1 MEARARSGREIDGKT
16 MVEVRFHSLGGQG
29 AVTLI
34 NMLARAGDLVGRHVQ
49 AFPFF
54 GAERRG
60 APVMCF
66 LRMDDKPI
74 DLRSQI
80 YRPDFLVVMSPSVL
94 DAAIAE
100 GTKESTVLLVNME
113 EGEARKRLSRLPF
126 RSFAVDGTS
135 IAIDLGMEVEGL
147 PVTNIAFLGAVSCV
161 TELVTLEA
169 VSDVIRESVPA
180 SRLEASM
187 EAARRGFTS
196 VVEMVKASAG
206 GDGAARRRK

>member
-1 MEARARSGREIDGKT
+1 

-34 NMLARAGDLVGRHVQ
+34 NMLAQAGDLVGKNVQ

-66 LRMDDKPI
+66 LRMDDKQI

-80 YRPDFLVVMSPSVL
+80 YRPDFLVIMSNSVL
-94 DAAIAE
+94 DTAIAE
-100 GTKESTVLLVNME
+100 GTKESTVLLVNMKE
-113 EGEARKRLSRLPF
+113 DEAKNRLEHLPF
-126 RSFAVDGTS
+126 AAYAVDGTS
-135 IAIDLGMEVEGL
+135 IAIELGMEVEGL
-147 PVTNIAFLGAVSCV
+147 PVTNIAFLGAVSFV
-161 TELVTLEA
+161 TEMVPLEA
-169 VSDVIRESVPA
+169 VTDVIRENIPA

-196 VVEMVKASAG
+196 VVEIKKAKAP
-206 GDGAARRRK
+206 ARRVRKSAVS

>member
-1 MEARARSGREIDGKT
+1 

-34 NMLARAGDLVGRHVQ
+34 NMLAQAGDLVGRQVQ

-94 DAAIAE
+94 GAAVEE
-100 GTKESTVLLVNME
+100 GTKESTVLLVNMKE
-113 EGEARKRLSRLPF
+113 EEARSSLDGLPF
-126 RSFAVDGTS
+126 ASYAVDGTT

-147 PVTNIAFLGAVSCV
+147 PVTNIAFLGAVSFV
-161 TELVTLEA
+161 TELVPLEA
-169 VSDVIRESVPA
+169 VNEVIRE
-180 SRLEASM
+180 
-187 EAARRGFTS
+187 
-196 VVEMVKASAG
+196 
-206 GDGAARRRK
+206 

>member
-1 MEARARSGREIDGKT
+1 

-34 NMLARAGDLVGRHVQ
+34 NMMAQAGDLIGRNVQ

-80 YRPDFLVVMSPSVL
+80 YKPDFLVIMSPSQVE
-94 DAAIAE
+94 AAIAE
-100 GTKESTVLLVNME
+100 GTKESTVILVNMKE
-113 EGEARKRLSRLPF
+113 EEARRKLAHLPF
-126 RSFAVDGTS
+126 AVYAVDGTS
-135 IAIDLGMEVEGL
+135 IAIELGMEVEGL
-147 PVTNIAFLGAVSCV
+147 PVVNIAFLGAVSFV
-161 TELVTLEA
+161 TELVPLEA
-169 VSDVIRESVPA
+169 ITDVLRENTPPA
-180 SRLEASM
+180 RLEASM

-196 VVEMVKASAG
+196 VVEIKKGKATAHRERKSA
-206 GDGAARRRK
+206 AS

>member
-1 MEARARSGREIDGKT
+1 

-34 NMLARAGDLVGRHVQ
+34 NMLASAGDLIGRNVQ

-60 APVMCF
+60 APVKCF

-80 YRPDFLVVMSPSVL
+80 YQPDFLVVMSPSVL
-94 DAAIAE
+94 DVAVEE
-100 GTKESTVLLVNME
+100 GTKEGTVLLVDMKE
-113 EGEARKRLSRLPF
+113 DQAKSALAHLPF
-126 RSFAVDGTS
+126 TSYAVDGTS

-147 PVTNIAFLGAVSCV
+147 PVVNIAFLGAVSYV
-161 TELVTLEA
+161 TELVPLEA
-169 VSDVIRESVPA
+169 ITEVIRDSTPESRA
-180 SRLEASM
+180 EASM

-196 VVEMVKASAG
+196 VIEIKKAKAPAQRERKN
-206 GDGAARRRK
+206 AAS

>member
-1 MEARARSGREIDGKT
+1 
-16 MVEVRFHSLGGQG
+16 MVEVRFHSIGGQG

-34 NMLARAGDLVGRHVQ
+34 NMLAQAGDLVGRNVQ

-66 LRMDDKPI
+66 LRMDDKTI

-94 DAAIAE
+94 EMAIEE
-100 GTKESTVLLVNME
+100 GTKENTVLLVNMKE
-113 EGEARKRLSRLPF
+113 EEARNRLEKVPF
-126 RSFAVDGTS
+126 TSYAVDGTS
-135 IAIDLGMEVEGL
+135 IAIELGMEVEGL
-147 PVTNIAFLGAVSCV
+147 PVVNIAFMGAVSFV
-161 TELVTLEA
+161 TELVPLEA
-169 VSDVIRESVPA
+169 VTEVIRENTPA

-196 VVEMVKASAG
+196 VVEIKKVKAPVRHERK
-206 GDGAARRRK
+206 GAAASKS

>member
-1 MEARARSGREIDGKT
+1 

-34 NMLARAGDLVGRHVQ
+34 NMLAQAGDLVGRHVQ

-80 YRPDFLVVMSPSVL
+80 YQPDFLVVMSPIVL

-100 GTKESTVLLVNME
+100 GTKEGTVILVNMKE
-113 EGEARKRLSRLPF
+113 EEAKRSLDGLPF
-126 RSFAVDGTS
+126 AAFAVDGTS
-135 IAIDLGMEVEGL
+135 IAIELGMEVEGL
-147 PVTNIAFLGAVSCV
+147 PVVNIAFLGAVSNV
-161 TELVTLEA
+161 TELVPLEA
-169 VSDVIRESVPA
+169 ITDVLREHVPA
-180 SRLEASM
+180 PRLEASM
-187 EAARRGFTS
+187 EAARLGFTS
-196 VVEMVKASAG
+196 VVEIKKAKAPARKRKG
-206 GDGAARRRK
+206 GASG

>member
-1 MEARARSGREIDGKT
+1 

-34 NMLARAGDLVGRHVQ
+34 NMMAQAGDLIGRHVQ

-80 YRPDFLVVMSPSVL
+80 YRPDFLVIMSPSQV

-100 GTKESTVLLVNME
+100 GTKENTVLLVNMKE
-113 EGEARKRLSRLPF
+113 EEAKKSLEHLPF
-126 RSFAVDGTS
+126 AIYAVDGTS
-135 IAIDLGMEVEGL
+135 IAIELGMEVEGL
-147 PVTNIAFLGAVSCV
+147 PVVNIAFLGAVSFV
-161 TELVTLEA
+161 TEMVPLEA
-169 VSDVIRESVPA
+169 ITDVLRENSPPG
-180 SRLEASM
+180 RLEASM

-196 VVEMVKASAG
+196 VVEIKKAPAKREKRSA
-206 GDGAARRRK
+206 AS

>member
-1 MEARARSGREIDGKT
+1 

-34 NMLARAGDLVGRHVQ
+34 NMLASAGDLIGRHVQ

-60 APVMCF
+60 APVKCF

-80 YRPDFLVVMSPSVL
+80 YQPDFLVVMSTSVL
-94 DAAIAE
+94 DVAVEE
-100 GTKESTVLLVNME
+100 GTKEGTVLLVNMKE
-113 EGEARKRLSRLPF
+113 DQARSELAHLPF
-126 RSFAVDGTS
+126 TSYTVDGTS

-147 PVTNIAFLGAVSCV
+147 PVVNIAFLGAVSYV
-161 TELVTLEA
+161 TELVPLEA
-169 VSDVIRESVPA
+169 ITEVIRDSTPESRA
-180 SRLEASM
+180 EASM

-196 VVEMVKASAG
+196 VIEIKKAKAPPQRERKN
-206 GDGAARRRK
+206 AAS

>member
-1 MEARARSGREIDGKT
+1 

-34 NMLARAGDLVGRHVQ
+34 NMLASAGDLIGRNVQ

-94 DAAIAE
+94 DVALRE
-100 GTKESTVLLVNME
+100 GTKQGTVLLVNMKE
-113 EGEARKRLSRLPF
+113 DEAKKSIAHLPF
-126 RSFAVDGTS
+126 TSYAVDGTS
-135 IAIDLGMEVEGL
+135 IAIDMGMEVEGL
-147 PVTNIAFLGAVSCV
+147 PVVNIAFLGAVSFV
-161 TELVTLEA
+161 TELVPLEA
-169 VSDVIRESVPA
+169 VTDVIRDSTPES
-180 SRLEASM
+180 RMEASM

-196 VVEMVKASAG
+196 VVEINKSKAPSQRVGKGNAS
-206 GDGAARRRK
+206 RE

>member
-1 MEARARSGREIDGKT
+1 MGKK
-16 MVEVRFHSLGGQG
+16 
-29 AVTLI
+29 
-34 NMLARAGDLVGRHVQ
+34 VQ

-94 DAAIAE
+94 DAALKE
-100 GTKESTVLLVNME
+100 GTKDSTVILVNMKE
-113 EGEARKRLSRLPF
+113 DVARDSLSHLPF
-126 RSFAVDGTS
+126 EVHAIDGTS

-147 PVTNIAFLGAVSCV
+147 PVTNIAFLGAVSFV
-161 TELVTLEA
+161 TELVPLEA
-169 VSDVIRESVPA
+169 VTEVIRQNTPA
-180 SRLEASM
+180 SRLEANM

-196 VVEMVKASAG
+196 VVEINRAKAPAQRERKN
-206 GDGAARRRK
+206 AAS

>member
-1 MEARARSGREIDGKT
+1 

-34 NMLARAGDLVGRHVQ
+34 NMMAQAGDLIGRHVQ

-80 YRPDFLVVMSPSVL
+80 YRPDFLVIMSPSQVE
-94 DAAIAE
+94 AAIAE
-100 GTKESTVLLVNME
+100 GTKESTVILVNMKE
-113 EGEARKRLSRLPF
+113 EEARNNLAHLPF
-126 RSFAVDGTS
+126 AVYAVDGTS
-135 IAIDLGMEVEGL
+135 IAIELGMEVEGL
-147 PVTNIAFLGAVSCV
+147 PVVNIAFLGAVSFV
-161 TELVTLEA
+161 TELVPLEA
-169 VSDVIRESVPA
+169 ITDVLRENTPPA
-180 SRLEASM
+180 RLEASM

-196 VVEMVKASAG
+196 VVEIKKGKV
-206 GDGAARRRK
+206 AARRERKSAAS

>member
-1 MEARARSGREIDGKT
+1 

-34 NMLARAGDLVGRHVQ
+34 NMMAQAGDLIGRNVQ

-80 YRPDFLVVMSPSVL
+80 YQPDFLVVMSPSVL
-94 DAAIAE
+94 DVAIEE
-100 GTKESTVLLVNME
+100 GTKEGTVLLVNMKE
-113 EGEARKRLSRLPF
+113 DQAKSSLAHLPF
-126 RSFAVDGTS
+126 ASYAVDGTS

-147 PVTNIAFLGAVSCV
+147 PVVNIAFLGAVSYV
-161 TELVTLEA
+161 TELVPLEA
-169 VSDVIRESVPA
+169 ITEVIRDSTPESRV
-180 SRLEASM
+180 EASM

-196 VVEMVKASAG
+196 VVEIKKGKAP
-206 GDGAARRRK
+206 ARRERKNAAP

>member
-1 MEARARSGREIDGKT
+1 

-34 NMLARAGDLVGRHVQ
+34 NMLAQAGDQIGRHVQ

-66 LRMDDKPI
+66 LRMDDQPI
-74 DLRSQI
+74 ALRSQI
-80 YRPDFLVVMSPSVL
+80 YRPDFLVVMSPSQV

-100 GTKESTVLLVNME
+100 GTKESSVLLVNMKE
-113 EGEARKRLSRLPF
+113 EEARKSLAHLPF
-126 RSFAVDGTS
+126 AAYAVDGTS
-135 IAIDLGMEVEGL
+135 IAIELGMEVEGL
-147 PVTNIAFLGAVSCV
+147 PVVNIAFLGAVSFV
-161 TELVTLEA
+161 TELVPLEA
-169 VSDVIRESVPA
+169 ITEVLRENTPPT
-180 SRLEASM
+180 RLEASM

-196 VVEMVKASAG
+196 VVEIKKRKAP
-206 GDGAARRRK
+206 ARRERKNAAS

>member
-1 MEARARSGREIDGKT
+1 

-34 NMLARAGDLVGRHVQ
+34 NMLARAGDLAGKYVQ

-60 APVMCF
+60 APVKCF
-66 LRMDDKPI
+66 LRMDDRPI
-74 DLRSQI
+74 HLRSQI
-80 YRPDFLVVMSPSVL
+80 YRPDFLVVMSPAVL
-94 DAAIAE
+94 DLALKE

-113 EGEARKRLSRLPF
+113 REEAEIKLAGLPF
-126 RSFAVDGTS
+126 TAFAVDGTS

-147 PVTNIAFLGAVSCV
+147 PVTNIAFLGAVSYV
-161 TELVTLEA
+161 TELVPLEA
-169 VSDVIRESVPA
+169 VTEVIKESTPPA
-180 SRLEASM
+180 RLEASM

-196 VVEMVKASAG
+196 VVEVKKAEAGARRSAR
-206 GDGAARRRK
+206 GAAR

>member
-1 MEARARSGREIDGKT
+1 

-34 NMLARAGDLVGRHVQ
+34 NMMAQAGDLIGRHVQ

-80 YRPDFLVVMSPSVL
+80 YRPDFLVIMSPSQVE
-94 DAAIAE
+94 AAIAE
-100 GTKESTVLLVNME
+100 GTKESTVILVNMKE
-113 EGEARKRLSRLPF
+113 EEARNNLAHLPF
-126 RSFAVDGTS
+126 AVYAVDGTS
-135 IAIDLGMEVEGL
+135 IAIELGMEVEGL
-147 PVTNIAFLGAVSCV
+147 PVVNIAFLGAVSFV
-161 TELVTLEA
+161 TELVPLEA
-169 VSDVIRESVPA
+169 ITDVLRDNTPPV
-180 SRLEASM
+180 RLEASM

-196 VVEMVKASAG
+196 VVEIKKGKAP
-206 GDGAARRRK
+206 ARREKKSAAS

>member
-1 MEARARSGREIDGKT
+1 

-34 NMLARAGDLVGRHVQ
+34 NMMARAGDLIGRQVQ

-80 YRPDFLVVMSPSVL
+80 YRPDFLVIMSPSQV

-100 GTKESTVLLVNME
+100 GTKESTVLLVNMKE
-113 EGEARKRLSRLPF
+113 EEARKNLAHLPF
-126 RSFAVDGTS
+126 GVYAVDGTS
-135 IAIDLGMEVEGL
+135 IAIELGMEVEGL
-147 PVTNIAFLGAVSCV
+147 PVVNIAFLGAVSFV
-161 TELVTLEA
+161 TELVPLEA
-169 VSDVIRESVPA
+169 ITDVLRENMPPA
-180 SRLEASM
+180 RLEASM
-187 EAARRGFTS
+187 EAVRRGFTS
-196 VVEMVKASAG
+196 VVEIRKAP
-206 GDGAARRRK
+206 ARREKKSAAS

>member
-1 MEARARSGREIDGKT
+1 

-34 NMLARAGDLVGRHVQ
+34 NMMAQAGDLVGRHVQ

-66 LRMDDKPI
+66 LRMDEKAI

-80 YRPDFLVVMSPSVL
+80 YRPDFLVIMSPSQVE
-94 DAAIAE
+94 AAIDE
-100 GTKESTVLLVNME
+100 GTKESTVLLVNMKE
-113 EGEARKRLSRLPF
+113 EGARSSLAHLPF
-126 RSFAVDGTS
+126 DIYAVDGTS
-135 IAIDLGMEVEGL
+135 IAIELGMEVEGM
-147 PVTNIAFLGAVSCV
+147 PVVNIAFLGAVSFV
-161 TELVTLEA
+161 TELVPLEA
-169 VSDVIRESVPA
+169 ITDVIRENVPSA
-180 SRLEASM
+180 RLEASM

-196 VVEMVKASAG
+196 VVKIKNAP
-206 GDGAARRRK
+206 ARREKKSAVS

>member
-1 MEARARSGREIDGKT
+1 

-34 NMLARAGDLVGRHVQ
+34 NMIAQAGNLVGRHVQ

-66 LRMDDKPI
+66 LRMDSKPI

-80 YRPDFLVVMSPSVL
+80 YRPDFLVVMGNSVL
-94 DAAIAE
+94 GPAIEE
-100 GTKESTVLLVNME
+100 GTKESTVLLVNMKE
-113 EGEARKRLSRLPF
+113 EEAKSNLADLPF
-126 RSFAVDGTS
+126 SAYAVDGTS
-135 IAIDLGMEVEGL
+135 IAIDLGMEVEGM
-147 PVTNIAFLGAVSCV
+147 PVTNIAFLGAVSV
-161 TELVTLEA
+161 ITGLVPREA
-169 VSDVIRESVPA
+169 VTGVIRESTPA

-196 VVEMVKASAG
+196 VVEIKKMKG
-206 GDGAARRRK
+206 KKERKGAAS